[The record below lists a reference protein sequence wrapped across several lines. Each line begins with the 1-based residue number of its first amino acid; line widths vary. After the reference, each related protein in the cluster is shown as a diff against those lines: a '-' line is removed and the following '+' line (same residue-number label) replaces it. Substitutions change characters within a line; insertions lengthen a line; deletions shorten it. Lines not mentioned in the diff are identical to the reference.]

1 MAKEI
6 VVIGTVYVDIKG
18 YPFENYVP
26 TGRNAGRIEQFHG
39 GVGRNIAEDIANLGE
54 QVAMVGLVDKGGI
67 GTDVVAHLK
76 ERGVN
81 TVGLRA
87 TEDGMGTWL
96 AVFNEQGDLSA
107 NISKRPNLLP
117 IVDVLEDCGDE
128 LFANAQGILLE
139 IDVEAPIVEKTFA
152 LAEKYGVDVY
162 AVISNIHI
170 ALERFS
176 YMQKCKCFVCNRME
190 ASVFFGQ
197 NVEEK
202 SPAEMLELLKLQL
215 VEKKLHSMIVT
226 MDKDGAVYA
235 NENGEAGIC
244 QAHKVKVV
252 DTTGAG
258 DSFFAGSATAMCQ
271 GKSMAEACA
280 LGTDM
285 AAKVIGYKD
294 NVYK

>member
-117 IVDVLEDCGDE
+117 IVERQE
-128 LFANAQGILLE
+128 
-139 IDVEAPIVEKTFA
+139 
-152 LAEKYGVDVY
+152 YGL
-162 AVISNIHI
+162 NH
-170 ALERFS
+170 
-176 YMQKCKCFVCNRME
+176 Q
-190 ASVFFGQ
+190 
-197 NVEEK
+197 
-202 SPAEMLELLKLQL
+202 LKQL
-215 VEKKLHSMIVT
+215 R
-226 MDKDGAVYA
+226 
-235 NENGEAGIC
+235 
-244 QAHKVKVV
+244 
-252 DTTGAG
+252 
-258 DSFFAGSATAMCQ
+258 
-271 GKSMAEACA
+271 
-280 LGTDM
+280 
-285 AAKVIGYKD
+285 
-294 NVYK
+294 